1 MQSDRTARSPARI
14 HERPRDRCAL
24 LPLRGSAPHHHATGR
39 QLHDRTP
46 KHRVA
51 RYTEATV
58 ARIHV
63 RRRQTLRCLAA
74 LVFDRKSVLLM
85 EAPPAGL
92 RGLRAPICDGDTIR
106 QARRMRLIEMEP
118 REDLCSPRHAP
129 VDPGVENLALEPDPT
144 EGFTVT
150 LELGTY
156 WVEWCGLDDRE
167 AVEAGTCRP
176 SAGGPVRLRAPRRGR
191 RERTVP
197 DRDVTRAAAG
207 REAIG

>member
-1 MQSDRTARSPARI
+1 
-14 HERPRDRCAL
+14 
-24 LPLRGSAPHHHATGR
+24 
-39 QLHDRTP
+39 
-46 KHRVA
+46 
-51 RYTEATV
+51 
-58 ARIHV
+58 
-63 RRRQTLRCLAA
+63 
-74 LVFDRKSVLLM
+74 
-85 EAPPAGL
+85 
-92 RGLRAPICDGDTIR
+92 
-106 QARRMRLIEMEP
+106 MRLIEMEP

-207 REAIG
+207 REAIGGARSGLQTCKECYRGPGEPPMREMRRSGSRGSVR